1 MLEKRRELAKFGF
14 RYLLEQIPTH
24 SVHMHRGEALHCF
37 LALGGEVGK
46 RSSAVGLTLDPF
58 DETALNLLG
67 DAVRESTI
75 GEHGDVGQL

>member
-24 SVHMHRGEALHCF
+24 SVHMHRREALDRF
-37 LALGGEVGK
+37 LALRSEVGK
-46 RSSAVGLTLDPF
+46 RSSAVGLALDPF
-58 DETALNLLG
+58 DETALNQLG
-67 DAVRESTI
+67 DAVCQSTI